1 MPSEKLGGASAERD
15 ENDRVEGMPKRG
27 ARRGEWTYQRLGCGP
42 ERAKG
47 GALRGVR
54 GGTCQEVGVGA
65 DARTL
70 GTGEVRIYPKVAVG
84 TIPKKV

>member
-1 MPSEKLGGASAERD
+1 M
-15 ENDRVEGMPKRG
+15 
-27 ARRGEWTYQRLGCGP
+27 
-42 ERAKG
+42 
-47 GALRGVR
+47 GALRGVL

-70 GTGEVRIYPKVAVG
+70 GIVEVRIYPKVAVG